1 MSQPAASLPG
11 VQSAVEWRAEAPA
24 MAATAAADDVPEA
37 FWKSLG
43 LFNLSRMVLAGV
55 LLAAILIYRD
65 GRVFGASNPALFY
78 QTVITYFCLS
88 LAFGWALKRVRTVFA
103 AHLAVQ
109 AVTDIVV
116 VALLL
121 HASGGI
127 RSGLGILLLMPLAA
141 AASVSRGRMSL
152 FFASLAT
159 FALLVENTW
168 WVLQF
173 DTGLTDYFP
182 SGLMAAGCFAVSL
195 VTNRLARRLVLN
207 EELVRKRS
215 ADLRNQLEINRLVIR
230 DMPSGVLAVTAD
242 GRVSLSNPEAERLLG
257 QSSVTGRPLR
267 ELAGGLADAVTRWR
281 SVSGPAAPSLRLA
294 GREVQIRLHDAAGEE
309 RGDLVIFLEDTNKL
323 REHAQQAKLA
333 ALGRLTANIA
343 HEIRN
348 PLSAIN
354 HAAELLRE
362 EAGPS
367 AARLTRIITEN
378 AARLDRIVGEVLEL
392 NRRDRTQPERIDLAP
407 FLQAFVDQIG
417 ASQQVPV
424 EAFRLHLPV
433 DTRMTFDRQH
443 LNQILWN
450 LVINAWRH
458 SRQQAASVQLVAI
471 RNADGSTALHVV
483 DDGPGVANQDTGKLF
498 EPFFTTAA
506 RGTGLGLYIAREL
519 AVANGAVLEYLAP
532 ESRDAR
538 VAEMAGPTGLA
549 GADFCLLF
557 AAPGHAQLDS
567 AFVTLA
573 DGDAAARLPQR

>member
-1 MSQPAASLPG
+1 MIPPEALLTATRAAVGWRPDRRATH
-11 VQSAVEWRAEAPA
+11 AVDA
-24 MAATAAADDVPEA
+24 VPEA
-37 FWKSLG
+37 FWKSLV

-55 LLAAILIYRD
+55 LLAAILVYRD
-65 GRVFGASNPALFY
+65 GRVFGASNPVLFY

-88 LAFGWALKRVRTVFA
+88 LAFGWGLKRLRTVFA
-103 AHLAVQ
+103 AHLTVQ

-230 DMPSGVLAVTAD
+230 DMPSGVLVVTAD

-257 QSSVTGRPLR
+257 QSGVTGRLLR
-267 ELAGGLADAVTRWR
+267 ELVPGLADATARWR
-281 SVSGPAAPSLRLA
+281 SVSGPASPSLRMA
-294 GREVQIRLHDAAGEE
+294 GREVQIRMHDAVGEE
-309 RGDLVIFLEDTNKL
+309 QGDLLIFLEDTDKL

-348 PLSAIN
+348 PLSAIS

-362 EAGPS
+362 EAGQS
-367 AARLTRIITEN
+367 SARLTRIITEN

-392 NRRDRTQPERIDLAP
+392 NRRDRTKAESIDLGP
-407 FLQAFVDQIG
+407 FLLGFVDQIV
-417 ASQQVPV
+417 ASEQVPA
-424 EAFRLHLPV
+424 EAFRLHVPA
-433 DTRMTFDRQH
+433 DAQIMFDRQH

-450 LVINAWRH
+450 LVTNAWRH
-458 SRQQAASVQLVAI
+458 SRQESASVQLVVM
-471 RNADGSTALHVV
+471 RNATASLSLHVT
-483 DDGPGVANQDTGKLF
+483 DDGPGIAGEDAAQLF
-498 EPFFTTAA
+498 EPFFTTVA

-519 AVANGAVLEYLAP
+519 AAANGAVLESIAP
-532 ESRDAR
+532 DAR
-538 VAEMAGPTGLA
+538 DPVVTEMTGLS
-549 GADFCLLF
+549 GADFLLVF
-557 AAPGHAQLDS
+557 AAPVRERAKVEPRLGA
-567 AFVTLA
+567 A
-573 DGDAAARLPQR
+573 GAAALSTDLPH